1 MNQCVFVC
9 LFDLICD
16 WNHLICDWIQRP
28 QMTKTVPGVG
38 GQSCCPDLWEA
49 LVIGGQKE
57 TVLTLQVDFLNFVYA
72 WIRGLV
78 DV

>member
-1 MNQCVFVC
+1 MCVC
-9 LFDLICD
+9 LFVLMLDLMLD
-16 WNHLICDWIQRP
+16 LMLNSVTT
-28 QMTKTVPGVG
+28 QMTMTVPGVG

-57 TVLTLQVDFLNFVYA
+57 TVLTLEVDFLNFVYA

>member
-1 MNQCVFVC
+1 MRLFVY
-9 LFDLICD
+9 LVAGFDAGFDLM
-16 WNHLICDWIQRP
+16 LSSLTT
-28 QMTKTVPGVG
+28 QMTMTVPGVG

-57 TVLTLQVDFLNFVYA
+57 TVLTLEFDFLNFVYA

>member
-1 MNQCVFVC
+1 MNV
-9 LFDLICD
+9 LPLI
-16 WNHLICDWIQRP
+16 REP
-28 QMTKTVPGVG
+28 RTTQMTMTVPGVG

-57 TVLTLQVDFLNFVYA
+57 TVLTLEFVFLHSVYV
-72 WIRGLV
+72 WTRGLV